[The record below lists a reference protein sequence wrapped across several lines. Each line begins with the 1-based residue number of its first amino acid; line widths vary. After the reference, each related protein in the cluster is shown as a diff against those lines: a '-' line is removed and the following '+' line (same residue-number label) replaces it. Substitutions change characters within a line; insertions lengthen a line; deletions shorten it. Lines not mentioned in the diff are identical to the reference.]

1 MPSPVQFNFDPRHP
15 HHATAGVALAFGIPS
30 VTSLFAKGKSQP
42 AYVLLALLVV
52 LIAVC
57 LVLDWRRTRP
67 GPRSPEEDS
76 LAKAASVLIP
86 LAKKAAAAVPSPLTD
101 DQERDGDRESTD
113 DSDPETGDDTG
124 Q

>member
-15 HHATAGVALAFGIPS
+15 HHATAGVALAFGLPS
-30 VTSLFAKGKSQP
+30 IASLFAKDKNQP
-42 AYVLLALLVV
+42 AYILLALLVV
-52 LIAVC
+52 LVAAC

-76 LAKAASVLIP
+76 LAKAASILIP
-86 LAKKAAAAVPSPLTD
+86 LAKKAEGVVPSLLTD
-101 DQERDGDRESTD
+101 DQERNGDRESSD
-113 DSDPETGDDTG
+113 DSDQESADDSG